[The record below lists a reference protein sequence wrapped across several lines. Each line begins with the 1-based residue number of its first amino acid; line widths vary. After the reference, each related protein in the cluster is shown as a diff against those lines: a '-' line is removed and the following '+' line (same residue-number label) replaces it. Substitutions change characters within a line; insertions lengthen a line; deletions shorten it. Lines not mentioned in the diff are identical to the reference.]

1 MPSPDL
7 SATGTPDS
15 RNPAP
20 LVPMLESAHADLA
33 GRLAEVCNHD
43 VRGESTAEMMRLEET
58 LSDAAQVAKQAISLR
73 RRLRTGHG
81 GTHTDDDDDGASAE
95 ADANANDSADA
106 SGADAESAIESSVKP
121 AASSASGSAPAVRE
135 LSDRDGQ
142 MWRVWSVSAE
152 QLHTERQVTGHLG
165 EYRKGWLAFEA
176 LDGSERRRLPDI
188 RDDWTALSDSDL
200 RQLLE
205 CAERVKVRTRER
217 HEEGGEQQQMTT

>member
-1 MPSPDL
+1 M
-7 SATGTPDS
+7 PDS

-81 GTHTDDDDDGASAE
+81 GTHTDDDDDDGASAE
-95 ADANANDSADA
+95 VDAGASDSADA
-106 SGADAESAIESSVKP
+106 SGADTRSAIGSSVKP
-121 AASSASGSAPAVRE
+121 AANSASGSAPAVRE

-142 MWRVWSVSAE
+142 TWRVWSVSAE

-217 HEEGGEQQQMTT
+217 HEEGGEQQQIAT